1 MVLIALGCR
10 ASEPVS
16 IEPQAARLAFLVSPT
31 DVATLAPMSP
41 AVQVAL
47 VDTLSQI
54 VPSADN
60 EVSVALRMNAAG
72 TTLTGTTTVRAV
84 GGIATFSDLHV
95 TNAAGG
101 YVMVVTSA
109 GLPPVI
115 SQPFEVV
122 STQLRR

>member
-1 MVLIALGCR
+1 MGCR
-10 ASEPVS
+10 ADEPVS
-16 IEPQAARLAFLVSPT
+16 LEPQAARLAFLVNPS
-31 DVATLAPMSP
+31 DVETQAPMTP

-47 VDTLSQI
+47 LDTLSQI
-54 VPSADN
+54 LPSADN
-60 EVSVALRMNAAG
+60 EVTIALRMNAAG
-72 TTLTGTTTVRAV
+72 TTLSGTTTVRAV

-115 SQPFEVV
+115 SQPFEVI